1 LSSSRRERR
10 RPRAAKDDERYAA
23 FFLATGSSMIPMIVG
38 LLHDEEHLFVT
49 WGGPLVVPWLTAW
62 RRVRGVIFARKR
74 RLKIS

>member
-1 LSSSRRERR
+1 MMSDSFMMRSIC
-10 RPRAAKDDERYAA
+10 
-23 FFLATGSSMIPMIVG
+23 G
-38 LLHDEEHLFVT
+38 